1 MKKTNSYVD
10 KNRIRKSADDLIYLL
25 SCAFNEGIPSI
36 ERCREMNLA
45 DVYNIASMHFLAS
58 AAAFALEQVMELPR
72 EFDQAKKKAIRKLS
86 LFEIER
92 SAVLG
97 EFEKAGIW
105 YLPLKGIVLGKYYP
119 KTAMREM
126 SDNDIFCDP
135 ERIDDVIPI
144 MKRRGYSFERLYDS
158 YEDVYEKPPT
168 MVFEIHRTLF
178 NEKKTVLLY
187 EYYKDIEDRLV
198 RESEFGRKLTDEDFY
213 IYLIAHMYKHYS
225 NRGTGLRS
233 LADTFVF
240 LNKFADALDREYVD
254 AELEKLELSDFERK
268 VSSLSRKVFTNTPLT
283 EKEEKTLDHFI
294 FSSVYGDPE
303 TAETNK
309 YLRAMNHD
317 VSDKSKKKYFR
328 SRVFISGEKLK
339 QNYPFVNKHRV
350 LYPALVVYRPIK
362 GLIMRPKS
370 IFGEYRKVKKL
381 KKED

>member
-58 AAAFALEQVMELPR
+58 AAAFALEQVMKLPR

-240 LNKFADALDREYVD
+240 LNKFADVLDREYVD

>member
-1 MKKTNSYVD
+1 
-10 KNRIRKSADDLIYLL
+10 
-25 SCAFNEGIPSI
+25 
-36 ERCREMNLA
+36 
-45 DVYNIASMHFLAS
+45 
-58 AAAFALEQVMELPR
+58 
-72 EFDQAKKKAIRKLS
+72 
-86 LFEIER
+86 
-92 SAVLG
+92 
-97 EFEKAGIW
+97 
-105 YLPLKGIVLGKYYP
+105 
-119 KTAMREM
+119 
-126 SDNDIFCDP
+126 
-135 ERIDDVIPI
+135 
-144 MKRRGYSFERLYDS
+144 
-158 YEDVYEKPPT
+158 

-240 LNKFADALDREYVD
+240 LNKFADVLDREYVD

-309 YLRAMNHD
+309 YLRAMDHD

-328 SRVFISGEKLK
+328 SRVFLSGEKLK

>member
-72 EFDQAKKKAIRKLS
+72 ELDQAKKKVIRKLS

>member
-25 SCAFNEGIPSI
+25 SCAFNEEIPSI

-45 DVYNIASMHFLAS
+45 DVYHIASMHFLAS
-58 AAAFALEQVMELPR
+58 AAAFALEQVMELPH

-240 LNKFADALDREYVD
+240 LNKFADVLDREYVD

-309 YLRAMNHD
+309 YLRAMDHD